1 MFSQDALLS
10 LLALTSL
17 EIILGIDNIVFISI
31 LSGKVAIERQKRARQ
46 LGLLLGMGI
55 RILMLMGLQWIQQQD
70 QPLFELMGHSFTGKS
85 LMLLAGGLFL
95 LYQSV
100 HEIHLKLTQ
109 PEEEHQVRSQRS
121 GWNAVLLQMALL
133 NIVFSLDSVITAVG
147 MAKELWVMIAAVVVS
162 MVVMLLAAEPIA
174 KFVQE
179 HVSIKILALSF
190 LVMIGVSLLAEAF
203 DQHLEKGYIYFAMAF
218 SFAIEMINLRI
229 DKLKNQSSS
238 K

>member
-1 MFSQDALLS
+1 MFSQEALLS

-31 LSGKVAIERQKRARQ
+31 LSGKVAIEKQKRARQ
-46 LGLLLGMGI
+46 IGLLLGMGI

-70 QPLFELMGHSFTGKS
+70 QPLFELMGHPFSGKS
-85 LMLLAGGLFL
+85 IMLLVGGLFL

-147 MAKELWVMIAAVVVS
+147 MAKELWVMIAAVVAS
-162 MVVMLLAAEPIA
+162 MLVMLLAAEPIA

-179 HVSIKILALSF
+179 NISIKILALSF

>member
-1 MFSQDALLS
+1 MTQDALLS

-31 LSGKVAIERQKRARQ
+31 LSGKVAPEQQKKARQ
-46 LGLLLGMGI
+46 MGLFLGMGI
-55 RILMLMGLQWIQQQD
+55 RILMLLGLQWIQQQD
-70 QPLFELMGHSFTGKS
+70 HPLFELMGHRFSGKS
-85 LMLLAGGLFL
+85 LMLLMGGLFL

-109 PEEEHQVRSQRS
+109 PEEEQQIRSQRT
-121 GWNAVLLQMALL
+121 GWTAVLIQMALL

-147 MAKELWVMIAAVVVS
+147 MAKELWVMIAAVIAS
-162 MVVMLLAAEPIA
+162 MIVMLLAAEPIA

-218 SFAIEMINLRI
+218 SFAIELINLRI
-229 DKLKNQSSS
+229 DKMRNQSSS

>member
-1 MFSQDALLS
+1 MFSQEALLS

-31 LSGKVAIERQKRARQ
+31 LSGKVAAEKQKQARQ
-46 LGLLLGMGI
+46 MGLLLGMGI

-70 QPLFELMGHSFTGKS
+70 QPLFELMGHPFSGKS
-85 LMLLAGGLFL
+85 IMLLVGGLFL

-147 MAKELWVMIAAVVVS
+147 MAKELWVMIVAVVAS
-162 MVVMLLAAEPIA
+162 MLVMLLAAEPIA

-179 HVSIKILALSF
+179 NISIKILALSF

>member
-1 MFSQDALLS
+1 MFSQEALLS

-31 LSGKVAIERQKRARQ
+31 LSGKVAIEKQKRARQ
-46 LGLLLGMGI
+46 IGLLLGMGI

-70 QPLFELMGHSFTGKS
+70 QPLFELMGHPFSGKS
-85 LMLLAGGLFL
+85 IMLLVGGLFL

-121 GWNAVLLQMALL
+121 GWNAVLIQMALL

-147 MAKELWVMIAAVVVS
+147 MAKELWVMIAAVVAS
-162 MVVMLLAAEPIA
+162 MLVMLLAAEPIA

-179 HVSIKILALSF
+179 NISIKILALSF

>member
-1 MFSQDALLS
+1 VLSQDALLS

-31 LSGKVAIERQKRARQ
+31 LSGKVAVERQKKARQ

-70 QPLFELMGHSFTGKS
+70 QPLFELLGHPFSGKS
-85 LMLLAGGLFL
+85 LLLLGGGLFL

-147 MAKELWVMIAAVVVS
+147 MAKELWVMITAVVAS
-162 MVVMLLAAEPIA
+162 MLVMLLAAEPIA

-179 HVSIKILALSF
+179 HVSIKILGLSF
-190 LVMIGVSLLAEAF
+190 LIMIGVSLLAEAF
-203 DQHLEKGYIYFAMAF
+203 DQHFEKGYIYFAMAF

>member
-1 MFSQDALLS
+1 MTQDALLS

-31 LSGKVAIERQKRARQ
+31 LSGKVAVDKQKQARQ
-46 LGLLLGMGI
+46 MGLLLGMLT

-70 QPLFELMGHSFTGKS
+70 QPWFSLMGQPISGKS
-85 LMLLAGGLFL
+85 LLLLGGGLFL

-147 MAKELWVMIAAVVVS
+147 MAKELWVMIAAVVAS

-203 DQHLEKGYIYFAMAF
+203 DQNLEKGYIYFAMAF

>member
-1 MFSQDALLS
+1 MLSQDALLS
-10 LLALTSL
+10 LLALTGL

-31 LSGKVAIERQKRARQ
+31 LSGKVAAERQKQARQ

-70 QPLFELMGHSFTGKS
+70 YPLFTLWGHPLSGKS
-85 LMLLAGGLFL
+85 LLLLGGGLFL

-109 PEEEHQVRSQRS
+109 PDEEHQVRSQHS

-147 MAKELWVMIAAVVVS
+147 MAKELWVMVAAVIAS
-162 MVVMLLAAEPIA
+162 MLVMLVAAEPIA

-179 HVSIKILALSF
+179 NVSIKILALSF

-203 DQHLEKGYIYFAMAF
+203 NQHLEKGYIYFAMAF

>member
-1 MFSQDALLS
+1 MTQDALLS

-31 LSGKVAIERQKRARQ
+31 LSGKVAIEKQKRARQ
-46 LGLLLGMGI
+46 IGLLLGMGI

-70 QPLFELMGHSFTGKS
+70 QPLFELMGHPFSGKS
-85 LMLLAGGLFL
+85 IMLLVGGLFL

-147 MAKELWVMIAAVVVS
+147 MAKELWVMIAAVVAS
-162 MVVMLLAAEPIA
+162 MLVMLLAAEPIA

-179 HVSIKILALSF
+179 NISIKILALSF

>member
-1 MFSQDALLS
+1 MFSQEALLS

-31 LSGKVAIERQKRARQ
+31 LSGKVAIEKQKRARQ
-46 LGLLLGMGI
+46 IGLLLGMGI

-70 QPLFELMGHSFTGKS
+70 QPLFELMGHPFSGKS
-85 LMLLAGGLFL
+85 IMLSVGGLFL

-147 MAKELWVMIAAVVVS
+147 MAKELWVMIAAVVAS
-162 MVVMLLAAEPIA
+162 MLVMLLAAEPIA

-179 HVSIKILALSF
+179 NISIKILALSF

>member
-1 MFSQDALLS
+1 MFSQEALLS

-31 LSGKVAIERQKRARQ
+31 LSGKVAIEKQKRARQ
-46 LGLLLGMGI
+46 IGLLLGMGI

-70 QPLFELMGHSFTGKS
+70 QPLFELMGHPFSGKS
-85 LMLLAGGLFL
+85 IMLLVGGLFL

-133 NIVFSLDSVITAVG
+133 NFVFSLDSVITAVG
-147 MAKELWVMIAAVVVS
+147 MAKELWVMIVAVVAS
-162 MVVMLLAAEPIA
+162 MLVMLLAAEPIA

-179 HVSIKILALSF
+179 NISIKILALSF

-229 DKLKNQSSS
+229 DKLKNQSLS

>member
-1 MFSQDALLS
+1 MFSQEALLS

-31 LSGKVAIERQKRARQ
+31 LSGKVAAEKQKQARQ
-46 LGLLLGMGI
+46 MGLLLGMGI

-70 QPLFELMGHSFTGKS
+70 QPLFELMGHPFSGKS
-85 LMLLAGGLFL
+85 IMLLVGGLFL

-133 NIVFSLDSVITAVG
+133 NIVFSLDSVITAMG
-147 MAKELWVMIAAVVVS
+147 MAKELWVMIVAVVAS
-162 MVVMLLAAEPIA
+162 MLVMLLAAEPIA

-179 HVSIKILALSF
+179 NISIKILALSF

>member
-147 MAKELWVMIAAVVVS
+147 MAKELWVMIAAVVAS

>member
-1 MFSQDALLS
+1 MFSQEALLS

-31 LSGKVAIERQKRARQ
+31 LSGKVAIEKQKRARQ
-46 LGLLLGMGI
+46 IGLLLGMGI

-70 QPLFELMGHSFTGKS
+70 QPLFELMGHPFSGKS
-85 LMLLAGGLFL
+85 IMLLVGGLFL

-147 MAKELWVMIAAVVVS
+147 MAKELWVMIAAVVAS
-162 MVVMLLAAEPIA
+162 MLVMLLGAEPIA

-179 HVSIKILALSF
+179 NISIKILALSF

>member
-1 MFSQDALLS
+1 MTQDALLS

-31 LSGKVAIERQKRARQ
+31 LSGKVAPEQQKKARQ
-46 LGLLLGMGI
+46 MGLFLGMGI
-55 RILMLMGLQWIQQQD
+55 RILMLLGLQWIQQQD
-70 QPLFELMGHSFTGKS
+70 HPLFELMGHPFSGKS
-85 LMLLAGGLFL
+85 LMLLMGGLFL

-100 HEIHLKLTQ
+100 HEIHLKLAQ
-109 PEEEHQVRSQRS
+109 PEEEQQIRSQRT
-121 GWNAVLLQMALL
+121 GWTAVLIQMALL

-147 MAKELWVMIAAVVVS
+147 MAKELWVMIAAVIAS
-162 MVVMLLAAEPIA
+162 MIVMLLAAEPIA

-218 SFAIEMINLRI
+218 SFAIELINLRI
-229 DKLKNQSSS
+229 DKMRNQSSS

>member
-1 MFSQDALLS
+1 MFSQEALLS

-31 LSGKVAIERQKRARQ
+31 LSGKVAIEKQKRARQ
-46 LGLLLGMGI
+46 IGLLLGMGI

-70 QPLFELMGHSFTGKS
+70 QPLFELMGHPFSGKS
-85 LMLLAGGLFL
+85 IMLLVGGLFL

-100 HEIHLKLTQ
+100 HEIHLKLTL

-121 GWNAVLLQMALL
+121 GWNAVLIQMALL

-147 MAKELWVMIAAVVVS
+147 MAKELWVMIVAVVAS
-162 MVVMLLAAEPIA
+162 MLVMLLAAEPIS

-179 HVSIKILALSF
+179 NISIKILALSF

>member
-1 MFSQDALLS
+1 MTQDALLS

-31 LSGKVAIERQKRARQ
+31 LSGKVAVDKQKQARQ
-46 LGLLLGMGI
+46 MGLLLGMLT

-70 QPLFELMGHSFTGKS
+70 QPLFSLMGQPISGKS
-85 LMLLAGGLFL
+85 LLLLGGGLFL

-147 MAKELWVMIAAVVVS
+147 MAKELWVMIAAVVAS

>member
-1 MFSQDALLS
+1 MTQDALLS

-31 LSGKVAIERQKRARQ
+31 LSGKVAADKQKQARQ
-46 LGLLLGMGI
+46 MGLVMGMLI
-55 RILMLMGLQWIQQQD
+55 RILMLMGLQWIQEQD
-70 QPLFELMGHSFTGKS
+70 QPLFEFMGHPFSGKS
-85 LMLLAGGLFL
+85 IMLLVGGLFL

-147 MAKELWVMIAAVVVS
+147 MAKELWVMIAAVVAS
-162 MVVMLLAAEPIA
+162 MLVMLLAAEPIA

-179 HVSIKILALSF
+179 NISIKILALSF
-190 LVMIGVSLLAEAF
+190 LVMIGVSLLTEAF

>member
-1 MFSQDALLS
+1 MTQDALLS

-31 LSGKVAIERQKRARQ
+31 LSGKVAVDKQKQARQ
-46 LGLLLGMGI
+46 MGLLLGMLI

-70 QPLFELMGHSFTGKS
+70 QPLFSLMGHPISGKS
-85 LMLLAGGLFL
+85 LLLLGGGLFL

-121 GWNAVLLQMALL
+121 GWNAVLIQMALL

-147 MAKELWVMIAAVVVS
+147 MAKELWVMIAAVVAS
-162 MVVMLLAAEPIA
+162 MLVMLLAAEPIA

>member
-1 MFSQDALLS
+1 MTQDALLS

-55 RILMLMGLQWIQQQD
+55 RILMLLGLQWIQQQD

-85 LMLLAGGLFL
+85 LMLLTGGLFL

-147 MAKELWVMIAAVVVS
+147 MAKELWVMIAAVVAS
-162 MVVMLLAAEPIA
+162 MLVMLLAAEPIA

-179 HVSIKILALSF
+179 NISIKILALSF

>member
-1 MFSQDALLS
+1 
-10 LLALTSL
+10 
-17 EIILGIDNIVFISI
+17 
-31 LSGKVAIERQKRARQ
+31 
-46 LGLLLGMGI
+46 
-55 RILMLMGLQWIQQQD
+55 
-70 QPLFELMGHSFTGKS
+70 
-85 LMLLAGGLFL
+85 MLLMGGLFL

-109 PEEEHQVRSQRS
+109 PEEEQQIRSQRT
-121 GWNAVLLQMALL
+121 GWTAVLIQMALL

-147 MAKELWVMIAAVVVS
+147 MAKELWVMIAAVIAS
-162 MVVMLLAAEPIA
+162 MIVMLLAAEPIA

-203 DQHLEKGYIYFAMAF
+203 DQLLEKGYIYFAMAF
-218 SFAIEMINLRI
+218 SFAIELINLRI
-229 DKLKNQSSS
+229 DKMRNQSSS